1 MRGDC
6 RSSAHGATRIRLV
19 PDRLTLITVAAL
31 AYVVNVALHEHAGH
45 AAACVM
51 LGSRVLEFG
60 AFYVNCDDAR
70 LGATA
75 VRLVALAG
83 PTVSL
88 LVGIAG
94 FLALRAIDAAHGI
107 RWYFTWLT
115 GSLGLMTST
124 GYMLASGVSGI
135 GDLGFDADSA
145 LGGATPQWAWR
156 AALIVAGAVSYYLS
170 VRLAARTIDPH
181 LSGAGPS
188 RVSAARR
195 MLLVSYVTGAVVYLV
210 IGVLNPYGLVIVAT
224 SALASSMGGTSALLW
239 MQRLFDRGRDVSPP
253 GLTVPRSWGW
263 IGASLLTVAAYG
275 VVLGP
280 TLRPRAEPL
289 DSGPALQDR
298 VLVAADQQFGE
309 TRKP

>member
-1 MRGDC
+1 M
-6 RSSAHGATRIRLV
+6 A
-19 PDRLTLITVAAL
+19 PDRLTLITVSAL

-45 AAACVM
+45 ATACVM
-51 LGSRVLEFG
+51 LGSRVVEFG

-83 PTVSL
+83 PAVSL

-94 FLALRAIDAAHGI
+94 ILALRAMNPARGV

-115 GSLGLMTST
+115 GTLGLMTST
-124 GYMLASGVSGI
+124 GYLLASGASGI
-135 GDLGFDADSA
+135 GDLGFDADGA
-145 LGGATPQWAWR
+145 LAGATPQWAWR
-156 AALIVAGAVSYYLS
+156 AALMVAGAISYYLS
-170 VRLAARTIDPH
+170 VRLAARTIDPQ

-188 RVSAARR
+188 RISAARR
-195 MLLVSYVTGAVVYLV
+195 VLLVSYVTGAVVYLV

-224 SALASSMGGTSALLW
+224 SALASSMGGTSGLLW
-239 MQRLFDRGRDVSPP
+239 MPRLFDRGRDAPPP
-253 GLTVPRSWGW
+253 GLNVPRSWGW
-263 IGASLLTVAAYG
+263 IVTSVLAVAAYG

-280 TLRPRAEPL
+280 TVRPRAEAL
-289 DSGPALQDR
+289 DSGPALRDR
-298 VLVAADQQFGE
+298 VLVAADHQFGE